1 MEESNNNIP
10 DISDSQLLHIDKT
23 EMIEV
28 VEDVFTV
35 GKFIHRITM
44 GKYIRLKRQRL
55 IRALKTAGLGDK
67 KIDDEKDRALLEK
80 VFQKSITVD
89 DLEKIEIFVDIYKRV
104 KNSAEV
110 KIPYVKANLL
120 MNIIEQLSRHEFLVL
135 AEIKKYLATDT
146 TKTGTYPDNFYSI
159 YFTHRNSY
167 DKDDIRL
174 IFGILESHG
183 CLVVAGLGGT
193 GYEITP
199 IGNEVLS
206 LVECLLKNDFNNYV
220 ENTNVKNQG

>member
-10 DISDSQLLHIDKT
+10 DISDSQSLPIDKT
-23 EMIEV
+23 EMIEAA
-28 VEDVFTV
+28 EDFFTIV
-35 GKFIHRITM
+35 KFLRKMTM
-44 GKYIRLKRQRL
+44 GKYMNLKRERL
-55 IRALKTAGLGDK
+55 IQALITAGLGDK

-135 AEIKKYLATDT
+135 AEIKKYLATDP

-167 DKDDIRL
+167 DRDDIRL

-183 CLVVAGLGGT
+183 CLAVGQ

-199 IGNEVLS
+199 IGEEVLS
-206 LVECLLKNDFNNYV
+206 LVKCLLKT
-220 ENTNVKNQG
+220 EM